1 MKAFFHKKGEIKTEA
16 INMTIHGD
24 AIEGINFI
32 DALKNRYIQN
42 RRHAWGVTDI
52 PYFIKEFMRQ
62 PKERFLKKLYVL
74 FRIYEVHFLWPTSWF
89 LLTLGINLP
98 TIINPALKE
107 TVLGYNFSRIS
118 GTILGLSFFFTIF
131 FIVLDRMARPRETQN
146 ETFKD
151 KILSLLQ
158 WVLMPIISLFATALP
173 GLDAHTRLMMNK
185 KIEYIVA
192 PKGISKKK

>member
-1 MKAFFHKKGEIKTEA
+1 M
-16 INMTIHGD
+16 
-24 AIEGINFI
+24 
-32 DALKNRYIQN
+32 
-42 RRHAWGVTDI
+42 
-52 PYFIKEFMRQ
+52 
-62 PKERFLKKLYVL
+62 
-74 FRIYEVHFLWPTSWF
+74 WPTSWF